1 MLDGGETPL
10 LWVVK
15 LRYTPDDLRTVRN
28 PEAELHNG
36 HVEAARLLIDV
47 GKADVNAQTVR
58 SFRLPPAAG
67 QHGRC
72 VGNDVLPVR
81 SHRIHHS
88 T

>member
-1 MLDGGETPL
+1 MVDGGETPL

-58 SFRLPPAAG
+58 SFWLPPAPG
-67 QHGRC
+67 QHPGVWGMTC
-72 VGNDVLPVR
+72 CPFI
-81 SHRIHHS
+81 RIHRS